1 MVLKSNTRCLWIKI
15 IASNPDSYKVT
26 GFNYKY
32 HAAYGSPVINAK
44 QCPIRGIVVS
54 EDGLKARLVIDSL
67 RLGYIHEI
75 VAEGVKTKTGKS
87 LLHNTGYYTL
97 NAIPDGEKLNIVFA
111 APKHDHAVM
120 APAAAKKTT
129 PPKPVAKAAV
139 VKRVTK
145 KPASWGA
152 PDHTITI
159 GTKPGLKFNP
169 EQFQVKAGSKVQVI
183 FNNNDDMLHNLVI
196 VILGSAIQVGETAM
210 KLGLQGQEK
219 NYVPDTP
226 KVLFHTYLL
235 QPHTS
240 ESIFFTAPE
249 KPGDYTYV
257 CTIPGHFYSMQGT
270 MKVVK

>member
-1 MVLKSNTRCLWIKI
+1 VDKGL
-15 IASNPDSYKVT
+15 ASNPDSYKVT

-32 HAAYGSPVINAK
+32 HASYGSPVINAK

-54 EDGLKARLVIDSL
+54 DDGLKARLVIDSL

-75 VAEGVKTKTGKS
+75 VAEGVKATNGKS

-97 NAIPDGEKLNIVFA
+97 NAIPEGEKLNIAFA

-129 PPKPVAKAAV
+129 PAKPVAKAAV

-210 KLGLQGQEK
+210 KMGLQGQEK